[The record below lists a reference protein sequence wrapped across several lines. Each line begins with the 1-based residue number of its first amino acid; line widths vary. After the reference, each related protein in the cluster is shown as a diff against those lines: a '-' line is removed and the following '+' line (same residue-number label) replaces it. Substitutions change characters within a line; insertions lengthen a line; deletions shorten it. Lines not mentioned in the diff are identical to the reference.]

1 MKGGACLL
9 SVSYVKFCPQC
20 KTTNNVDTTAC
31 VKCGHKFRTH
41 FEAPVSEKTV
51 AMTGDV
57 LAQFAPGAEAGIPVP
72 PPTPIRRRPRP
83 GRRLAFAALCV
94 VLAGAALRFGSHVAR
109 SGDPV
114 PVRPPAAQAAAFRP
128 YDVVFHSDAQGL
140 PVPLAT
146 QSPDDLG
153 RYKPDGADTAS
164 VGLYRA
170 GRIVL
175 VYPGTLAQVIEENAT
190 WRHVTLQSGAHQGAS
205 GYVGAASVERPA
217 DAPQNPADLL
227 APPPPV
233 TKS

>member
-1 MKGGACLL
+1 M

-20 KTTNNVDTTAC
+20 KTTNNVDTATC

-41 FEAPVSEKTV
+41 FEAPVSERTV

-57 LAQFAPGAEAGIPVP
+57 LAQFAASAQSGIPAP
-72 PPTPIRRRPRP
+72 PSAPARRRPRP
-83 GRRLAFAALCV
+83 GRRLAIAAIIV
-94 VLAGAALRFGSHVAR
+94 IAGGGALRIGSHGAR
-109 SGDPV
+109 SGDPSNTGS
-114 PVRPPAAQAAAFRP
+114 PAAITPTSAFRP
-128 YDVVFHSDAQGL
+128 YDVVFQSDSQGL

-175 VYPGTLAQVIEENAT
+175 VYPGTVAQVLEEGAA
-190 WRHVTLQSGAHQGAS
+190 WRRVSLRSGAHQGAS
-205 GYVGAASVERPA
+205 GYVGAASVQRPSESA
-217 DAPQNPADLL
+217 RSPVGLL
-227 APPPPV
+227 ASPTAKP
-233 TKS
+233 